1 MGGNETQKR
10 DEIRMGGEGR
20 GGERKGGEGGE
31 RRRGEGKGGGIG
43 GTPGVLSRLQPLF
56 YTTAGW
62 HSMPMEIL
70 EFFSFIFHYI

>member
-10 DEIRMGGEGR
+10 DGSGWEGKEREGR
-20 GGERKGGEGGE
+20 GGEK
-31 RRRGEGKGGGIG
+31 KGGGIG

-56 YTTAGW
+56 YITAGW